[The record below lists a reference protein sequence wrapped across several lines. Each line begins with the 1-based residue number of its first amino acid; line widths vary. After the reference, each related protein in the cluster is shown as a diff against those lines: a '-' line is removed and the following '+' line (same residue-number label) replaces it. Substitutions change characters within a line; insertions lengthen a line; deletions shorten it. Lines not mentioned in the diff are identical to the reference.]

1 MKKSL
6 CLFIM
11 GLTTV
16 MPVQA
21 QWDRI
26 HTSTAISGV
35 LGVLNE
41 SIESAERKKA
51 MEIKAQEKAQYEQ
64 TFKDA
69 MTEAK
74 DFEQNEKWEDALE
87 KY

>member
-51 MEIKAQEKAQYEQ
+51 TRRRRSMNRLSR
-64 TFKDA
+64 TP
-69 MTEAK
+69 
-74 DFEQNEKWEDALE
+74 
-87 KY
+87 